1 MIRPLLRLPPML
13 ALVLALAGCAFGAP
27 QSVTDRDTRA
37 ACRQQAEA
45 QYRLRHRD
53 DIYAISNQG
62 APSSGAVG
70 VTLPTAGLADRFEQ
84 ENMVETCVHNTGTG
98 TALRP

>member
-1 MIRPLLRLPPML
+1 MIRPFLRFLPL
-13 ALVLALAGCAFGAP
+13 LALAGCAFGAP

>member
-1 MIRPLLRLPPML
+1 MIRPFLLFLPL
-13 ALVLALAGCAFGAP
+13 LALAGCAFGAP